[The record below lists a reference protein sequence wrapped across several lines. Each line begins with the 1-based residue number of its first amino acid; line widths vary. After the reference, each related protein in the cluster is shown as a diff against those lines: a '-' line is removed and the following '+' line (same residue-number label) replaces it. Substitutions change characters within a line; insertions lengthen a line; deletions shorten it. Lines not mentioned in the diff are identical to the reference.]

1 MEIAKKVK
9 TQFCRNLPSFTV
21 VYQDKQLFPERNHP
35 IERLLI
41 FVTSTNVEQLIAV
54 PQLKR
59 ATGKEQAVGNSL

>member
-9 TQFCRNLPSFTV
+9 TQFCKNLPSFTV
-21 VYQDKQLFPERNHP
+21 VYQDKQLFPERNHR

-54 PQLKR
+54 PQLKC
-59 ATGKEQAVGNSL
+59 ATEKEQAVGDSL